1 MALEMQNFESL
12 SPPVVK
18 KITWWTLL
26 YRLGYPAV
34 IAQLAKCVGPEEFC
48 PTQIIA
54 GSNSMLPQ
62 CFVALVR
69 DIF

>member
-1 MALEMQNFESL
+1 MQATVGL
-12 SPPVVK
+12 
-18 KITWWTLL
+18 KIVP
-26 YRLGYPAV
+26 YIIRLNPAV

-48 PTQIIA
+48 LTQIIA

>member
-1 MALEMQNFESL
+1 MYIYIKASI
-12 SPPVVK
+12 K
-18 KITWWTLL
+18 TYIIHTCTLD
-26 YRLGYPAV
+26 PAV

-48 PTQIIA
+48 LTQIIA

-62 CFVALVR
+62 CFVAIVR